1 VWLPVSALLSSTAL
15 AIHLHRRYP
24 RTKPADAKPKMR
36 VPKGTAVGIGIIM
49 VALFSIPLAP
59 LLSGIPTGLPE
70 HKLMED
76 LPDRAD
82 GAYLALSDGAEAG
95 VLKLFPWSFPVDE
108 FPVESPVI
116 NPAQLQ
122 NVTISQ
128 KGLDQPQRYFL
139 YRLVDEDLI
148 EPVALQ
154 AQETEF
160 QRQMELSPTEP
171 LAAGDYM
178 LDIPTGG
185 MFAGREYYYFRV
197 DPTVAA
203 LPPLVASP
211 EATVV
216 AEPVVA
222 ASSSSGWLNLLPLS
236 SALISGAMALLM
248 LNRMRQKIRP
258 QEAAWTLAF
267 AMFAIAAGSQVWG
280 DVAGWS
286 PFLAKLYYV
295 FGASLVVGWLGLGT
309 WLVVVRSPRLQNA
322 GLWVML
328 LVSGVAIG
336 IVSQSPVDMAALAVD
351 GWHALEKPTALTIIT
366 IAVNSVGTLVL
377 VGGALWSAWVFW
389 RKRMMRS
396 RMIGLLLIAGGA
408 LTVAAGGSL
417 TRFGHQQYLYI
428 AMSIGIAIMFW
439 GYLKTIQVDTRP
451 VATAVLPT
459 PQASVG
465 D

>member
-1 VWLPVSALLSSTAL
+1 MLLVWLPLSALLSSTAL

-36 VPKGTAVGIGIIM
+36 VPVGTAVGVGIM
-49 VALFSIPLAP
+49 LVALFSIPLAP

-76 LPDRAD
+76 LPDRAN
-82 GAYLALSDGAEAG
+82 GAYIALSDGTESG
-95 VLKLFPWSFPVDE
+95 VLKLFPWSFPVDD
-108 FPVESPVI
+108 FPAESPVI

-128 KGLDQPQRYFL
+128 KGLDQPKRYFL
-139 YRLVDEDLI
+139 YRLVDERLI
-148 EPVALQ
+148 EPIALQ
-154 AQETEF
+154 ARETEF
-160 QRQMELSPTEP
+160 QRQMELSPMEP
-171 LAAGDYM
+171 LAAGEYV

-203 LPPLVASP
+203 LPPLVPSI
-211 EATVV
+211 EAAAAAV
-216 AEPVVA
+216 AEPVA
-222 ASSSSGWLNLLPLS
+222 ATNSSSGWLNLLPLS

-267 AMFAIAAGSQVWG
+267 AMFAVAAGSQVWG
-280 DVAGWS
+280 DMAGWS

-309 WLVVVRSPRLQNA
+309 WLVVVRSPRLQNV
-322 GLWVML
+322 GLWIML

-336 IVSQSPVDMAALAVD
+336 MVSQSPVDMAALAAD
-351 GWHALEKPTALTIIT
+351 GWHALDKPTALTVLT

-389 RKRMMRS
+389 RKHIMRS
-396 RMIGLLLIAGGA
+396 RMIGLLLIAAGA
-408 LTVAAGGSL
+408 LAVAAGGSL

-428 AMSIGIAIMFW
+428 AMSLGISIMFW
-439 GYLKTIQVDTRP
+439 GI
-451 VATAVLPT
+451 
-459 PQASVG
+459 
-465 D
+465 

>member
-1 VWLPVSALLSSTAL
+1 
-15 AIHLHRRYP
+15 
-24 RTKPADAKPKMR
+24 
-36 VPKGTAVGIGIIM
+36 
-49 VALFSIPLAP
+49 
-59 LLSGIPTGLPE
+59 
-70 HKLMED
+70 
-76 LPDRAD
+76 
-82 GAYLALSDGAEAG
+82 
-95 VLKLFPWSFPVDE
+95 
-108 FPVESPVI
+108 
-116 NPAQLQ
+116 
-122 NVTISQ
+122 
-128 KGLDQPQRYFL
+128 RYFL

-171 LAAGDYM
+171 LAAGNYM

-211 EATVV
+211 EASVV